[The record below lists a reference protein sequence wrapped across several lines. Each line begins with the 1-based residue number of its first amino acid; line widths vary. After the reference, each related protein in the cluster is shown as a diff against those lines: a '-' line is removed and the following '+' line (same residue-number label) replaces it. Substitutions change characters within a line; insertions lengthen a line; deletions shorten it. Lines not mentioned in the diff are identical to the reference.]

1 MIKAI
6 KFYADWCGPCRMYD
20 QEWKKVVEKH
30 KDEVEFQEIN
40 VDTDTSGL
48 AAEYKVQS
56 IPLTVVIKDGK
67 EIKKTGLLTADV
79 LTELI
84 LN

>member
-20 QEWKKVVEKH
+20 REWKKVVEEH
-30 KDEVEFQEIN
+30 KDKVEFQEVNIE
-40 VDTDTSGL
+40 TDTSGL
-48 AAEYKVQS
+48 AAEYKIQS
-56 IPLTVVIKDGK
+56 IPFTVVIKDGE